1 MQECPTPTDPHA
13 PSANDLAAALG
24 GRIRAAR
31 QARRLSQTELA
42 LAVGQPQTSISAY
55 ERGARL
61 PDAHQLECLAR
72 ALGTRVGLLM
82 GEVIGPRD
90 FDPLDVPGYHVALG
104 GVDLSV
110 LPPESQ
116 AEIMTVV
123 RFLVLLARERAHL
136 PLDDPALRTL
146 PQIRNLLAGQPRNPH
161 DRRFRHR
168 RRTA

>member
-1 MQECPTPTDPHA
+1 MPECPTDPPHHD
-13 PSANDLAAALG
+13 PSNLAAALG

-31 QARRLSQTELA
+31 QARHLSQTELA

-61 PDAHQLECLAR
+61 PDAHQLDCLAR

-82 GEVIGPRD
+82 GEAIGPAD
-90 FDPLDVPGYHVALG
+90 FDPLSVPGYHVALG
-104 GVDLSV
+104 GVDISA

-116 AEIMTVV
+116 AEIVTVV
-123 RFLVLLARERAHL
+123 KFLVLLAQERAHL
-136 PLDDPALRTL
+136 PPNSALRTL

-168 RRTA
+168 RRSA